1 LRAAASVRKTESQTS
16 AQTSTNNFVSCEQ
29 GQHSQTVSAALT
41 GQPEKFAGN
50 TTHMARSW
58 AATDV
63 LTATIAISPVLRPFF
78 HSVHHN
84 FGIWCHWVYCIYAF
98 HHC

>member
-1 LRAAASVRKTESQTS
+1 M
-16 AQTSTNNFVSCEQ
+16 SCEQ

-78 HSVHHN
+78 TVFIIILA
-84 FGIWCHWVYCIYAF
+84 FGVIGCIAF
-98 HHC
+98 MLFIIANTAQSTLRQPCC